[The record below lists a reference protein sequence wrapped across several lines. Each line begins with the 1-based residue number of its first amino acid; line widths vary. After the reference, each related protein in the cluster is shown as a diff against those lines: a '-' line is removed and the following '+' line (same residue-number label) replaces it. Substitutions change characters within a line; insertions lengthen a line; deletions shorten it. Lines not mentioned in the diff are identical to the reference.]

1 MAVGLH
7 KRGEEDQSPALLVL
21 CVGCALLATP
31 LNMSIVP
38 APDARGTLQESLQIS
53 SFSQTHRNEFGVKV
67 EVGVADRLI
76 EHRAPLLP

>member
-1 MAVGLH
+1 MAVELH
-7 KRGEEDQSPALLVL
+7 KRDEGDQSPALLVM

-31 LNMSIVP
+31 LNVTIVP
-38 APDARGTLQESLQIS
+38 APDAWGTLQESLKIS

-76 EHRAPLLP
+76 EHRAPLLA